1 MSSISAGSLLLASPY
16 FATQSLQNEKEVGIP
31 DTAVSGHGIYIPILF
46 KMEFF
51 LFLRI
56 SQRDASLATFD
67 GPTKKNGFRP
77 TDPTTTPHTRPS
89 CVCIASVHHTTYDS
103 SEFLIANPSHDSV
116 TSTMSLCQ
124 SNLAFTGHHRTSS
137 SSSNS
142 FTNYMTSM
150 SSNQHPKPSIY
161 SNTCMIH
168 ICTGS
173 PSFACLFFVHESEKS
188 KEAGT
193 PGAILP
199 PGHILLKRIFLFD
212 ECHQYDVPHA
222 VLSAVLDTFSTTFA
236 IPTTTTL
243 AIPTIS
249 QGLYYHLPWTAVS
262 PSAEFP
268 LPASA
273 YPVYYSTSYYVF
285 NTPVLRF
292 DNVYANLHDR
302 SPIAVDDAPQN
313 TRTLT
318 SCSLDFTYY
327 YYEDDPSISKYA
339 NGFVCLALEILS
351 SMVPRTVCSSMFL
364 CNDMKV
370 AGFCYQTEIINL
382 PAAPTKHQTSVPV
395 YFNGFFGRMNDLAH
409 STFQLSWTTAIFVAT
424 MHVINVAAN
433 VQFLQ
438 ATIDYFKKSSQWP
451 MEATVL
457 KRFV

>member
-1 MSSISAGSLLLASPY
+1 MLSP
-16 FATQSLQNEKEVGIP
+16 
-31 DTAVSGHGIYIPILF
+31 
-46 KMEFF
+46 
-51 LFLRI
+51 
-56 SQRDASLATFD
+56 
-67 GPTKKNGFRP
+67 
-77 TDPTTTPHTRPS
+77 
-89 CVCIASVHHTTYDS
+89 
-103 SEFLIANPSHDSV
+103 
-116 TSTMSLCQ
+116 
-124 SNLAFTGHHRTSS
+124 
-137 SSSNS
+137 
-142 FTNYMTSM
+142 
-150 SSNQHPKPSIY
+150 
-161 SNTCMIH
+161 
-168 ICTGS
+168 
-173 PSFACLFFVHESEKS
+173 
-188 KEAGT
+188 
-193 PGAILP
+193 
-199 PGHILLKRIFLFD
+199 
-212 ECHQYDVPHA
+212 
-222 VLSAVLDTFSTTFA
+222 VLDTFS
-236 IPTTTTL
+236 TTL

-249 QGLYYHLPWTAVS
+249 QGLYYHIPWTAVLS
-262 PSAEFP
+262 TSAEFP
-268 LPASA
+268 LPTSA
-273 YPVYYSTSYYVF
+273 YPAYYSTSYYVF

-370 AGFCYQTEIINL
+370 AGFCYQTEINNL
-382 PAAPTKHQTSVPV
+382 PAAPAKHQTSVPV
-395 YFNGFFGRMNDLAH
+395 YFNGFFGRMNDLAQ
-409 STFQLSWTTAIFVAT
+409 STFQLSWTTTIFVAT